1 MNKQDLAI
9 VEALT
14 NFVKETNKADY
25 ALGGKKEILD
35 KYFNL
40 INDE

>member
-1 MNKQDLAI
+1 MDKQDLAI

-14 NFVKETNKADY
+14 SFIKETNKADY
-25 ALGGKKEILD
+25 ALKDKKEILD